1 MSTDQRP
8 AGGSHHRMPSVRR
21 LLVIVATIAALTM
34 LAPAASATSPL
45 GPISLT
51 KTCDAPD
58 HCTVQTSLTNSPLRV
73 GTEGF
78 YNGPVPVSRLSSH
91 VVLVT
96 PGDAGTTTGHCTLNF
111 VSAIGTCTFA
121 RGTGSLAGF
130 HANLTV
136 TTADWETFLW
146 EGTYHFDR

>member
-1 MSTDQRP
+1 
-8 AGGSHHRMPSVRR
+8 VRR
-21 LLVIVATIAALTM
+21 LLVVVAAIAALAM
-34 LAPAASATSPL
+34 LAPVASASSPL
-45 GPISLT
+45 GPIYLT

-58 HCTVQTSLTNSPLRV
+58 HCTVQTSLANSPLPV

-78 YNGPVPVSRLSSH
+78 YNGPFPISRLSSE

-96 PGDAGTTTGHCTLNF
+96 PGGAGTATGHCTLSF
-111 VSAIGTCTFA
+111 VSAVGTCTFA

-136 TTADWETFLW
+136 TTSDWETFTW
-146 EGTYHFDR
+146 EGTYHFGD

>member
-1 MSTDQRP
+1 MSTEQGPTGR
-8 AGGSHHRMPSVRR
+8 SLHRLPSVRR
-21 LLVIVATIAALTM
+21 LAIVVATIAALTM
-34 LAPAASATSPL
+34 LAPVVSASSPL
-45 GPISLT
+45 GSIYLT

-58 HCTVQTSLTNSPLRV
+58 HCTVQTSLAGSPLPV

-78 YNGPVPVSRLSSH
+78 DNGPWPMSRLSSE

-96 PGDAGTTTGHCTLNF
+96 PGRAGTATGHCTLSF
-111 VSAIGTCTFA
+111 VLATGTCTFA

-136 TTADWETFLW
+136 STADWETFLW
-146 EGTYHFDR
+146 QGTYHFGD

>member
-1 MSTDQRP
+1 M
-8 AGGSHHRMPSVRR
+8 RR
-21 LLVIVATIAALTM
+21 LIVAAATLAALTM
-34 LAPAASATSPL
+34 LAPAASASPL

-51 KTCDAPD
+51 KTCDTPD
-58 HCTVQTSLTNSPLRV
+58 HCTVQTSLPDSPLPA

-78 YNGPVPVSRLSSH
+78 YNGPFPVSRLSSQ

-96 PGDAGTTTGHCTLNF
+96 PGGAGTATGHCTLSF
-111 VSAIGTCTFA
+111 VSAVGTCTFA

-136 TTADWETFLW
+136 TTSDWETFLW
-146 EGTYHFDR
+146 EGTYHFGG

>member
-8 AGGSHHRMPSVRR
+8 ADRPRHRMPSVRR
-21 LLVIVATIAALTM
+21 LLVVAATIAALTM
-34 LAPAASATSPL
+34 LAPTASASSPL

-58 HCTVQTSLTNSPLRV
+58 HCTVQTSLADSPLPA

-78 YNGPVPVSRLSSH
+78 YNGPFPVSRLSSQ

-96 PGDAGTTTGHCTLNF
+96 PGGAGTATGHCTLSF
-111 VSAIGTCTFA
+111 VSAVGTCTFA

-146 EGTYHFDR
+146 EGTYHFGG